1 MSIYNADLPAAL
13 ALTHRALCN
22 WGMSCQWLHPSG
34 CAPDISCYNFAIPMQ
49 ARQKVIRFLLLIL
62 VMIAGACAASPLELW
77 RGRNP
82 LPTGENLRRA
92 ASANGLTLLGGGSS
106 ATNLLLV
113 LTNGTDWTIGAT
125 TGTRGINELIYANG
139 LWVAAAGSSSPDRG
153 GGIATSADGTNWTV
167 RLDSPARRYVG
178 VAQGNM
184 RFVAVS
190 PSGLAISTN
199 GIDWSE
205 PFIPNTSANAIT
217 FAFGKFFIGTDTDIR
232 FSTDGL
238 IWTVATNTFSAG
250 VRAFAFGGGRL
261 VGLGSASSAW
271 GTADGSTWTR
281 TLFNATGNWISAA
294 YGNGMFVG
302 LVDNSTLIWTS
313 TDGSNWVQR
322 IVGDYSHLGVSF
334 ADGQFILAGTFG
346 HIFTSPDGTNWTARS
361 SNEGI
366 SGVKRIAY
374 LNGAYVA
381 VGDVGMIM
389 TSSDG
394 TTWKQRP
401 LFSTVFLRTVAY
413 GNGVYLAGASGNMV
427 VSTNGTNW
435 AEMADGCCVL
445 ALAFGNGLF
454 VGLSDGSGGSTAQI
468 RTSVDGTTWSPRT
481 NLTSGPLSDVVFAN
495 GLFVAVGT
503 GPRIFTS
510 TDGIQWTRQ
519 TVSFTDSL
527 TALTYGNGRF
537 YATASFSKLAYS
549 DDGTNWSIVPGP
561 PGVFP
566 AGIAAGD
573 GCVALLDSSRPRIWF
588 SYDLRSW
595 SNVQLRSSGLEF
607 AIAHGPGRFLIG
619 GSGGQIWESAPV
631 ISLRVGTPGT
641 IFVSGPPNLP
651 CEIQRNT
658 DLNTTNWIPF
668 GTVTLSNAPVL
679 WFDPQLNLPE
689 RAFYRGLA
697 PTD

>member
-1 MSIYNADLPAAL
+1 MPTAIGEKSRP
-13 ALTHRALCN
+13 
-22 WGMSCQWLHPSG
+22 WLYRSD
-34 CAPDISCYNFAIPMQ
+34 CAPDLSCYSFANPMQ
-49 ARQKVIRFLLLIL
+49 ARQAVIRFLLLIL
-62 VMIAGACAASPLELW
+62 AMIAGARAASPLELW

-82 LPTGENLRRA
+82 LPTGESLRRA

-106 ATNLLLV
+106 GTNMLLV
-113 LTNGTDWTIGAT
+113 LTNGTNWTIGAT

-139 LWVAAAGSSSPDRG
+139 LWVAAAGSSSPDG

-167 RLDSPARRYVG
+167 RLDSPARRYAG
-178 VAQGNM
+178 VAQGNG

-190 PSGLAISTN
+190 PSGLAVSTN

-205 PFIPNTSANAIT
+205 PFIPNTSANAVT
-217 FAFGKFFIGTDTDIR
+217 FAFGKFFIGTSSYIR
-232 FSTDGL
+232 FSSDGL
-238 IWTVATNTFSAG
+238 TWTDATNTFAAD

-261 VGLGSASSAW
+261 VGLASF
-271 GTADGSTWTR
+271 GTAWWTDDGSTWQR
-281 TLFNATGNWISAA
+281 TIFIGSGFWISAT
-294 YGNGMFVG
+294 YGNGLYVG
-302 LVDNSTLIWTS
+302 LEEHSSLIWTS
-313 TDGSNWVQR
+313 TNGSNWVQR
-322 IVGDYSHLGVSF
+322 LVGDYSHSGVSF

-346 HIFTSPDGTNWTARS
+346 HIFTSPDGTNWTART

-366 SGVKRIAY
+366 STVKRIAY
-374 LNGAYVA
+374 LDGGYVA
-381 VGDVGMIM
+381 VGDQALVM
-389 TSSDG
+389 TSTDG
-394 TTWKQRP
+394 KTWKGRP
-401 LFSTVFLRTVAY
+401 VFSSVALRCVAF
-413 GNGVYLAGASGNMV
+413 GNGVYLAGASGNTV
-427 VSTNGTNW
+427 ISTNGTNW
-435 AEMADGCCVL
+435 AEMADGCCIL

-468 RTSVDGTTWSPRT
+468 RTTVDGTAWNPRT

-519 TVSFTDSL
+519 SVSFTDSL

-549 DDGTNWSIVPGP
+549 DDGTNWSIVSTP

-588 SYDLRSW
+588 SYDLLSW
-595 SNVQLRSSGLEF
+595 SNFQLRSSYLQN
-607 AIAHGPGRFLIG
+607 AIAHGPGKFLIG
-619 GSGGQIWESAPV
+619 GATGQIWESGPIIHLTA
-631 ISLRVGTPGT
+631 GTPGT

-651 CEIQRNT
+651 CEVQRNT

-668 GTVTLSNAPVL
+668 GTVTLSNAPVP
-679 WFDPQLNLPE
+679 WFDPQLNLPA
-689 RAFYRGLA
+689 RAFYRGMA